1 MRPVMQIGSCRALL
15 AVLTIAA
22 VTALTGASRAAG
34 PAVGADLPKEVGAK
48 PAQGAVVHIGKF
60 EDWFKYGAGI
70 DKAWQISAVPGNP
83 LQVLIHRRNVQAGEP
98 VRRVFVLYPRDS
110 SAYDIAITAILRVFE
125 EKDVNAEMTVVNYE
139 TDDQKGAEALRLAQT
154 DHSALIFA
162 MGSESTA
169 WLLANYRGGTIPVV
183 TVCSKDPVQLNQMRN
198 YDSGSGTNFAFTSL
212 NMPVEAQMAY
222 VLQLKKNLQNITI
235 LVDATNTSAVETQ
248 ARPIADYA
256 KAHDI
261 QVFLGEVHNPENSR
275 EELTHIVGDAVK
287 AMRKNDPELNNSLFW
302 VTGSTSVFR
311 EIATINKYADRV
323 PVVSV
328 VPEVVKEGRDTAVLA
343 IGISFDSNAH
353 LAAIYGADILA
364 GRSKPG
370 ELKVG
375 VVSPPDIAIS
385 FLKVRE
391 LGMVVPFSFFES
403 ASFVYDYD
411 GHPVRAVASQDAM
424 SAAAPPPAKG
434 ASDSDQAIKPY

>member
-1 MRPVMQIGSCRALL
+1 
-15 AVLTIAA
+15 
-22 VTALTGASRAAG
+22 
-34 PAVGADLPKEVGAK
+34 
-48 PAQGAVVHIGKF
+48 
-60 EDWFKYGAGI
+60 
-70 DKAWQISAVPGNP
+70 
-83 LQVLIHRRNVQAGEP
+83 
-98 VRRVFVLYPRDS
+98 
-110 SAYDIAITAILRVFE
+110 
-125 EKDVNAEMTVVNYE
+125 
-139 TDDQKGAEALRLAQT
+139 
-154 DHSALIFA
+154 
-162 MGSESTA
+162 
-169 WLLANYRGGTIPVV
+169 
-183 TVCSKDPVQLNQMRN
+183 MRN

-364 GRSKPG
+364 GRSRPG

-424 SAAAPPPAKG
+424 SGAAPPPAKG